1 MSPIDKTPQN
11 STNLGRLALVCAFL
25 GLNLSLVM
33 PASAQET
40 DADATSIEEI
50 VVTARFREESAQDIG
65 QSIRAMGQEEIERAG
80 IIDFGDIARR
90 TAGLDFTYRGPNANE
105 VSIRGVAKIVNQGTL
120 DILASLPV
128 VSQFV
133 DEVPIQAASSRQ
145 RDVNTFDMNRIEI
158 LRGPQPT
165 YFGEGS
171 VGGTVR
177 YFSNEPTLEGGVSG
191 TLNARLGSIE
201 DGGQTATLQGVVDL
215 TLVPDRL
222 GIRVMAFTRDDDGFI
237 DNALTG
243 TDDYNEYESEGGRFS
258 LLWQPNDDFRAR
270 VVAHFTS
277 DDHAGDWLADDA
289 NSDPQFSER
298 PIDEVWED
306 NFEVYSLTL
315 DYDFG
320 PLTLTSVTGYY
331 EREVRWERYD
341 FVQGQNSG
349 PVLYGTI
356 LDVTTETYGRDES
369 FNQELRLV
377 SALDGPFNFVLG
389 AYYKDQEGYGYSV
402 ARSPQLVPLT
412 TFGNALL
419 GLPGPG
425 SDLFFGSDV
434 ESGPATREQ
443 LSLFGEVTWSLTE
456 QLRLIAGVRWMD
468 EDLVQPTQNP
478 ATNNDP
484 ALAVCIL
491 TQSFMPAPPIFPPGT
506 NDPCGAAIYIT
517 NLQLLSG
524 VGLQDLTEVTA
535 SVEGEWLPKLAF
547 EWDLN
552 EDTLAY
558 ASLAKGVRNGGLNS
572 TFVVATA
579 PEIPNEE
586 VDFEQDAMTAYEIG
600 LKSSLLDGDLILNLG
615 VYYNDWEDI
624 QVMLITSAGGLLDNA
639 GEAYSLGFEVES
651 VWAINDHLTFVGAF
665 NYTASEFDG
674 DQLYETELAEIVR
687 ETLGAPPNIIDD
699 GNQLPNV
706 PEYSLSLALDAVYPD
721 FWQGMD
727 LVGRLDHVWV
737 DERYQ
742 SPLNV
747 DESLLEDYSLTNL
760 RAGIASERWSA
771 IFSISNLFNDL
782 SNQSR
787 LRTGPAGN
795 HVYSS
800 YVNQPRT
807 YGLNLT
813 YHF

>member
-1 MSPIDKTPQN
+1 MTPIDKTPQN
-11 STNLGRLALVCAFL
+11 STNIGKLALVCAIL
-25 GLNLSLVM
+25 GLSLGLAM

-40 DADATSIEEI
+40 GADATSIEEI

-105 VSIRGVAKIVNQGTL
+105 VSIRGIAKLVNQGTL
-120 DILASLPV
+120 DILPSQPV

-145 RDVNTFDMNRIEI
+145 RDINTFDMNRVEI

-177 YFSNEPTLEGGVSG
+177 YFSNEPSLEPGIRG
-191 TLNARLGSIE
+191 TLNANLNTIE
-201 DGGQTATLQGVVDL
+201 DGGQANALQGVADL
-215 TLVPDRL
+215 TLVPNQL

-237 DNALTG
+237 DNAVTG
-243 TDDYNEYESEGGRFS
+243 TDDYNEYESDGGRVS
-258 LLWQPNDDFRAR
+258 LLWQPNDKFRTR
-270 VVAHFTS
+270 LVAHFTN
-277 DDHAGDWLADDA
+277 DDHAGDWLANGPD
-289 NSDPQFSER
+289 SDPQFSQR

-306 NFEVYSLTL
+306 NYEVYSLTM

-320 PLTLTSVTGYY
+320 PVKLTSVTGYY
-331 EREVRWERYD
+331 ERELFFQRYD

-349 PVLYGTI
+349 PVLFGMV

-377 SALDGPFNFVLG
+377 SDFDGPLNFLLG

-402 ARSPQLVPLT
+402 ARSPQLVPMT
-412 TFGNALL
+412 AFGSLLL
-419 GLPGPG
+419 GMPGPG
-425 SDLFFGSDV
+425 SDLFFGGDT
-434 ESGPATREQ
+434 ELGPTTREQ
-443 LSLFGEVTWSLTE
+443 LSLFGELTWSLSE
-456 QLRLIAGVRWMD
+456 DLRLIAGMRWMD
-468 EDLVQPTQNP
+468 EDLISPTRDP
-478 ATNNDP
+478 RIDNDP
-484 ALAVCIL
+484 YLATCIL
-491 TQSFMPAPPIFPPGT
+491 TQSFTPPPVSAG
-506 NDPCGAAIYIT
+506 NPCIAAIYIT
-517 NLQLLSG
+517 NLQLLSFT
-524 VGLQDLTEVTA
+524 GLQDLTEVKN
-535 SVEGEWLPKLAF
+535 SVEGEWLPKVAI
-547 EWDLN
+547 EWDVS
-552 EDTLAY
+552 EDMLAY
-558 ASLAKGVRNGGLNS
+558 ASMAKSIRNGGLNS
-572 TFVVATA
+572 TFVVANA
-579 PEIPNEE
+579 LEIPNDD
-586 VDFEQDAMTAYEIG
+586 VGFDQDELTAYEVG
-600 LKSSLLDGDLILNLG
+600 LKSTLLDGDLILNAA

-624 QVMLITSAGGLLDNA
+624 QVLLITSAGGLLDNV
-639 GEAYSLGFEVES
+639 GDAYSLGFEVES
-651 VWAINDHLTFVGAF
+651 VWALNDFLTFTGAF

-674 DQLYETELAEIVR
+674 AQLYETELAKTVR
-687 ETLGAPPNIIDD
+687 ETLGFPPNIIDD

-727 LVGRLDHVWV
+727 LIGRLDHVWV
-737 DERYQ
+737 DERHQ
-742 SPLNV
+742 SALNA
-747 DESLLEDYSLTNL
+747 DEFLLDDYSLTNL
-760 RAGIASERWSA
+760 RAGVASERWSA
-771 IFSISNLFNDL
+771 IFSINNLFNDL
-782 SNQSR
+782 SDQAR

-800 YVNQPRT
+800 YVNRPRT

>member
-25 GLNLSLVM
+25 GLSLGFAM

-105 VSIRGVAKIVNQGTL
+105 VSIRGVAKIANQGLL
-120 DILASLPV
+120 DILASQPV

-133 DEVPIQAASSRQ
+133 DEVPIQAASARQ
-145 RDVNTFDMNRIEI
+145 RDVNTFDMSRIEI
-158 LRGPQPT
+158 IRGPQPT

-177 YFSNEPTLEGGVSG
+177 YFSNEPTLEAGIRG
-191 TLNARLGSIE
+191 TLNGNLSSIE
-201 DGGQTATLQGVVDL
+201 DGGQANTLQGVADL
-215 TLVPDRL
+215 TLVPNQL

-237 DNALTG
+237 DNAVTG

-258 LLWQPNDDFRAR
+258 LLWQPNDKFRAR
-270 VVAHFTS
+270 AVAHFAS
-277 DDHAGDWLADDA
+277 DDHAGDWLANGPD
-289 NSDPQFSER
+289 SDPQFSQR

-306 NFEVYSLTL
+306 NYEVYSLTL

-320 PLTLTSVTGYY
+320 PLSLTSVTGYY
-331 EREVRWERYD
+331 EREVRWDRYD

-349 PVLYGTI
+349 PVLFGTI

-377 SALDGPFNFVLG
+377 SDFDGPINFLLG
-389 AYYKDQEGYGYSV
+389 AYYKDQEGYGYSI
-402 ARSPQLVPLT
+402 ARSPQVLALT
-412 TFGNALL
+412 SFANVLFGI
-419 GLPGPG
+419 PGPG
-425 SDLFFGSDV
+425 NDLFFGSDV
-434 ESGPATREQ
+434 ETGPSTREQ
-443 LSLFGEVTWSLTE
+443 LSLFAELTWEVTE
-456 QLRLIAGVRWMD
+456 ALRVIAGARWMD
-468 EDLVQPTQNP
+468 EDLVQPTQ
-478 ATNNDP
+478 DP
-484 ALAVCIL
+484 RTLHDPILAVCAL
-491 TQSFMPAPPIFPPGT
+491 TQNFTPPPASLD
-506 NDPCGAAIYIT
+506 NPCIAAIYIT
-517 NLQLLSG
+517 NFQLLAP
-524 VGLQDLTEVTA
+524 VGLQNLTEVTT
-535 SVEGEWLPKLAF
+535 SVEGEWLPKLAV
-547 EWDLN
+547 EWDVT
-552 EDTLAY
+552 EDILAY
-558 ASLAKGVRNGGLNS
+558 TSMAKGIRNGGLNS
-572 TFVVATA
+572 TYVVATA
-579 PEIPNEE
+579 PEIPNDD
-586 VDFEQDAMTAYEIG
+586 VDFDQDELTAYEVG
-600 LKSSLLDGDLILNLG
+600 LKSTLLGGDLILNAA

-624 QVMLITSAGGLLDNA
+624 QVLLSTSAGGLLENA
-639 GEAYSLGFEVES
+639 GDAYSLGFELES
-651 VWAINDHLTFVGAF
+651 VLAVNDFLTFTGAF

-674 DQLYETELAEIVR
+674 AQLYETDLATIVR
-687 ETLGAPPNIIDD
+687 ETLGLPPNIIDD

-727 LVGRLDHVWV
+727 LIGRLDHVWV
-737 DERYQ
+737 DERHQ
-742 SPLNV
+742 SALNA
-747 DESLLEDYSLTNL
+747 DEFLLDDYSLTNL
-760 RAGIASERWSA
+760 RAGVASERWSA
-771 IFSISNLFNDL
+771 IFSINNLFNDL
-782 SNQSR
+782 SDQAR

-800 YVNQPRT
+800 YVNRPRT